1 MLCILRFGPTLLD
14 EEEHSDEENSEQ
26 GMDEDDEEIEMGVG
40 GRYQSTFRYAT
51 TGLQDI
57 ALSADELKALQIK
70 RNRYAT
76 TGLQDIA
83 LSADELK
90 ALQIKRKNH
99 SRHQKKKK
107 AKSKRTLR
115 W

>member
-1 MLCILRFGPTLLD
+1 MGIACSGELYFAATFTVAIMLCILRFGPTLLD

-26 GMDEDDEEIEMGVG
+26 GMDEDGEEIEMGGG

-70 RNRYAT
+70 R
-76 TGLQDIA
+76 
-83 LSADELK
+83 
-90 ALQIKRKNH
+90 KNH
-99 SRHQKKKK
+99 SRHHKKKK